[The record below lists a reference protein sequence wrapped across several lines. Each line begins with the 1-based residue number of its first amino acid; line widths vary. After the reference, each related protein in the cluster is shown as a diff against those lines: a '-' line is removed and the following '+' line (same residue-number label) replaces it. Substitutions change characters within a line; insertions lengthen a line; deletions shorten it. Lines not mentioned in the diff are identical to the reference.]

1 MVEAREW
8 GDQGRLL
15 PDLQEKFNTYLTY
28 VTERQLASDY
38 PQVAG
43 LPVEIELRCS
53 TPPGEREAE
62 FLRIVAKQYL
72 EPARIGFSWKV
83 IKTAAN

>member
-8 GDQGRLL
+8 GNHGRLL

-28 VTERQLASDY
+28 VTEGQLASDY
-38 PQVAG
+38 PQVVD
-43 LPVEIELRCS
+43 LPIEIELRCS
-53 TPPGEREAE
+53 TPPGEREEE
-62 FLRIVAKQYL
+62 FLRIVTKQHL
-72 EPARIGFSWKV
+72 KPAGIGFSWKL